1 MEFITLFQ
9 LTNSPR
15 IKWTPPSCSPL
26 HAMRVSRMLAD
37 VITFLM
43 NLMVAN
49 ELNSLDH
56 LLYHA
61 KVLNNNLCL
70 LNPAEPILILR
81 LPKFL
86 KQRSARRT
94 NFWENV
100 ADAKAAQ
107 RRKPKKMAPRVT
119 SSQTKKAQ
127 NLQPLLPI
135 WKAQCISLDQTKEF
149 PRKVVC

>member
-43 NLMVAN
+43 NLTVAN

-56 LLYHA
+56 LLSLA
-61 KVLNNNLCL
+61 KVQSNNLCL
-70 LNPAEPILILR
+70 LNPEEPILILR

-107 RRKPKKMAPRVT
+107 KRKLKKMAPHVT
-119 SSQTKKAQ
+119 SSQTKKAL
-127 NLQPLLPI
+127 NSQPLLPT
-135 WKAQCISLDQTKEF
+135 WKAQCISLDPTKEF
-149 PRKVVC
+149 QRKVVW

>member
-56 LLYHA
+56 LLYLA
-61 KVLNNNLCL
+61 KVLKNNLCL

-81 LPKFL
+81 LQTFL

-107 RRKPKKMAPRVT
+107 KRKLKKMAPHVT
-119 SSQTKKAQ
+119 SSQTKKAL
-127 NLQPLLPI
+127 NSQPLLPT
-135 WKAQCISLDQTKEF
+135 WKAQCISLDPTKEF
-149 PRKVVC
+149 QRKVVC